1 MTILIEGTYVP
12 IQHYKVAYELDGT
25 AQEVL
30 SSGQK
35 VVDFF
40 GNQRIMRIF
49 AKRLH

>member
-12 IQHYKVAYELDGT
+12 IQYYKVAYELDGT

-35 VVDFF
+35 VADFF
-40 GNQRIMRIF
+40 VNQRILLIF
-49 AKRLH
+49 AQRKH